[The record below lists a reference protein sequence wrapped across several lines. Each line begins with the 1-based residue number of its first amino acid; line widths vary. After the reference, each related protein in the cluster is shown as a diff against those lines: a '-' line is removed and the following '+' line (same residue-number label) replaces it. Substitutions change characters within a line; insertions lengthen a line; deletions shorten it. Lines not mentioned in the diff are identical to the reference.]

1 MHIIVTYDVEAN
13 RTEKFKKMCQIYLI
27 RIQNSVFEGDID
39 EPQLMKLRDL
49 LEKEIKEGESVKIWI
64 TSKILE
70 TIQIGKYNAIQDG
83 IL

>member
-1 MHIIVTYDVEAN
+1 MHIIITYDVEAN
-13 RTEKFKKMCQIYLI
+13 RTEKFKKMCQIYLL
-27 RIQNSVFEGDID
+27 RVQNSVFEGDIN
-39 EPQLMKLRDL
+39 EPQLMKLRDS
-49 LEKEIKEGESVKIWI
+49 LEKETKEGESVKIWI

>member
-1 MHIIVTYDVEAN
+1 
-13 RTEKFKKMCQIYLI
+13 
-27 RIQNSVFEGDID
+27 
-39 EPQLMKLRDL
+39 MKLRDL

-70 TIQIGKYNAIQDG
+70 TIQIGKYNSIQDG

>member
-1 MHIIVTYDVEAN
+1 
-13 RTEKFKKMCQIYLI
+13 
-27 RIQNSVFEGDID
+27 
-39 EPQLMKLRDL
+39 MKLRDL

>member
-1 MHIIVTYDVEAN
+1 MHIIITYDVEAN